1 MISVFIALTYL
12 DKVKLWGKSLKVTL
26 SKHAIVQMPKEQQ
39 AVILHSALILSEF
52 LFILLFPFS
61 VLCSNIDVIINYL
74 HAKDSITYLPT
85 ILCMNSAQV
94 LIGIASKF
102 NIILFNF
109 EFHQSFIP
117 VTWWLSFVL
126 CSVNDPLIVNEIM
139 NLRVSC

>member
-1 MISVFIALTYL
+1 M
-12 DKVKLWGKSLKVTL
+12 

-39 AVILHSALILSEF
+39 AVILQISFDPKRICAYFVVSPQHF
-52 LFILLFPFS
+52 
-61 VLCSNIDVIINYL
+61 VLQVDGIINYLIYL

-102 NIILFNF
+102 FNV
-109 EFHQSFIP
+109 EFHESFIP

-126 CSVNDPLIVNEIM
+126 HSVNDPLILNKIM
-139 NLRVSC
+139 NLHVSC

>member
-1 MISVFIALTYL
+1 
-12 DKVKLWGKSLKVTL
+12 
-26 SKHAIVQMPKEQQ
+26 MPKEQQ
-39 AVILHSALILSEF
+39 AVIRHSALILSEF

-126 CSVNDPLIVNEIM
+126 YSVNDPLIVNKIM

>member
-1 MISVFIALTYL
+1 MGEKFEGDAVKARNCPDAERAASCNPTLGFDPQRISVYF
-12 DKVKLWGKSLKVTL
+12 VVSLQ
-26 SKHAIVQMPKEQQ
+26 H
-39 AVILHSALILSEF
+39 F
-52 LFILLFPFS
+52 
-61 VLCSNIDVIINYL
+61 VLQVDVIINYL

-94 LIGIASKF
+94 LNGIASKF

-126 CSVNDPLIVNEIM
+126 CSVNDPLIVNKIM